1 MEAKFVTKDDYKAF
15 LDNFKNEMDEWKD
28 TNNENIKKYNEIK
41 KNQEKNDV
49 IANKLVDKIVK
60 VNLFKSKSDDNIS
73 KKSQNKELKN
83 VIEEDKDKKPKS
95 CEKKKKEKKKKN
107 KKEIENIEKLSYI
120 EIQN

>member
-1 MEAKFVTKDDYKAF
+1 M
-15 LDNFKNEMDEWKD
+15 
-28 TNNENIKKYNEIK
+28 
-41 KNQEKNDV
+41 
-49 IANKLVDKIVK
+49 K